1 MLELSTRALY
11 GGNETVQLALHDDGP
26 PWLVVDAAAR
36 AVECVRV
43 VTGDG
48 RCETRPTTPRQAAE
62 LLGDTSLGWAL
73 TRVRHTAAATGVLEF
88 EWAEG
93 VDRRCALMV
102 VCAPFFF

>member
-11 GGNETVQLALHDDGP
+11 GGNETVQLALHDGA

-36 AVECVRV
+36 AVECVLV

-73 TRVRHTAAATGVLEF
+73 TRVRHTAAATVVLEF